1 MSQSEGIVLPGDK
14 KVPSLN
20 GEDNENCEYLGVLLA
35 DNNIHSEMKEKIQ
48 KKCFRRVKTMLK
60 SKLNDGNTIK
70 AINSR
75 AVSSVTYGAGI
86 VGWTKEEQKVM
97 DRKTRKLMY
106 E

>member
-1 MSQSEGIVLPGDK
+1 MLPGDK

-35 DNNIHSEMKEKIQ
+35 DNNNYSEMKERIQ
-48 KKCFRRVKTMLK
+48 KKCFRKVKTKLK

-75 AVSSVTYGAGI
+75 AVSSVRYGAGI
-86 VGWTKEEQKVM
+86 VDWTKEEQKVM
-97 DRKTRKLMY
+97 DRKTRKLMHK
-106 E
+106 